1 MHIMFQASEIHVRWG
16 NVISLQPPVFVH
28 THACANMCVLAA
40 FLSFRLKVICVS
52 ESMYFLITL
61 QIQEYVNIKKKKKQS
76 FLCKWKPKRLF

>member
-40 FLSFRLKVICVS
+40 FLDFQLKVICQWKYVLFN
-52 ESMYFLITL
+52 YITNPGVC
-61 QIQEYVNIKKKKKQS
+61 ERERKKEKKTLLSVQVEA
-76 FLCKWKPKRLF
+76 